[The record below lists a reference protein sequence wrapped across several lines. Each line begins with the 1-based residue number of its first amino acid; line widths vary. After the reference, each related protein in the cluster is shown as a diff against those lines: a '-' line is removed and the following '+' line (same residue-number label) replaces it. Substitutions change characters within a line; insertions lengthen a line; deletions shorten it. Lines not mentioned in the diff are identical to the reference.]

1 MSTDNRDDI
10 LREAFAC
17 QPKLIAYSYS
27 MLRNHASAEDVVQN
41 AYLVVVKKYEQFA
54 PGTSMI
60 AWCRAIVRLQVLS
73 YIKKQKKEVSL
84 EDQILNDAVD
94 AAFEEFQSASIMVK
108 HEYLREC
115 MAKLP
120 EKGRKTIFLRYMEK
134 MGYEEIG
141 QSMDMKLEAVR
152 KNLFRV
158 KQKLRECIDIR
169 SGLEKLI

>member
-17 QPKLIAYSYS
+17 QPKLIAYAYT
-27 MLRNHASAEDVVQN
+27 MLRNHSSAEDVVQN
-41 AYLVVVKKYEQFA
+41 AYLVIVKKYEQFT

-94 AAFEEFQSASIMVK
+94 AAFDEFQNATVTVR

-120 EKGRKTIFLRYMEK
+120 DKGRKTIFLRYMEK
-134 MGYEEIG
+134 MGYEDIG
-141 QSMDMKLEAVR
+141 KSMDMKLEAVR
-152 KNLFRV
+152 KTLFRV
-158 KQKLRECIDIR
+158 KQKLRQCIDIR
-169 SGLEKLI
+169 TGLEKLI

>member
-17 QPKLIAYSYS
+17 QPKLIAYAYS

-41 AYLVVVKKYEQFA
+41 AYLVVVKKYDQFQ

-73 YIKKQKKEVSL
+73 HIKKQKKEVSL

-94 AAFEEFQSASIMVK
+94 AAFDEFQNSTITVK

-141 QSMDMKLEAVR
+141 KSMDMKLEAVR

-158 KQKLRECIDIR
+158 KQKLRQCIDIR
-169 SGLEKLI
+169 SGLEDLI